1 MQTLDWFDWHNDIRW
16 TRNFTSKTSFLHI
29 DFTSL
34 SVRIKIS
41 ANGYNF
47 PLYIN
52 SNALLSKDNFDDKVF
67 LFLSETRNV
76 DIATSVLLYASG
88 IDINI
93 DSLALSGFKSVSL
106 VPNVCFLNARC
117 FDMFWLRFYRRTKPN
132 LVSPQIGKNYSTIN
146 KYMKKQANDLN
157 ADFTADT
164 RGIPRQCEALSLH
177 TWTGV
182 LLFCLNTTA
191 TITKATRLIK
201 N

>member
-16 TRNFTSKTSFLHI
+16 TRNFTSKTRFLHI
-29 DFTSL
+29 DSTLL

-76 DIATSVLLYASG
+76 DVTTSVLLYSSG

-93 DSLALSGFKSVSL
+93 DSLALSGFKSVSP

-117 FDMFWLRFYRRTKPN
+117 FDMFWLRFYRRRKPN
-132 LVSPQIGKNYSTIN
+132 
-146 KYMKKQANDLN
+146 
-157 ADFTADT
+157 
-164 RGIPRQCEALSLH
+164 
-177 TWTGV
+177 
-182 LLFCLNTTA
+182 
-191 TITKATRLIK
+191 
-201 N
+201 